1 MKIFLQICIRNG
13 LEPIYLHFG
22 NILTFLKVVGENSRI
37 EIRTFEKTNILKQ
50 L

>member
-1 MKIFLQICIRNG
+1 MKNFIQICIRNG
-13 LEPIYLHFG
+13 LKPIHLHFG
-22 NILTFLKVVGENSRI
+22 NILTFLKVGGKNSSI